1 VRKPTVAGIGIL
13 LALVSALQGQEI
25 PSPTDVV
32 GHELGERFTSTAEV
46 LSYTTALA
54 AASPRVRLETYGQT
68 PEGRPLIV
76 LIIAREDRWDEMD
89 DIVGNNRRLLDR
101 GLSDDE
107 VQAIARRNPAIA
119 WLGYGVHGSESSS
132 TEAALWTAY
141 DLATDAPEARG
152 LLDSLVVVMDPMI
165 NPDGRD
171 RYVNW
176 YRSVRGEAPNPTPG
190 TLEHRP
196 PWPGGR
202 YNHYLFD
209 LNRDWA
215 WSTQPETRA
224 RLSVWLYWRPQVSV
238 DFHEM
243 SPFSTYFFFPATPPI
258 NPIYPDY
265 TLRWARYFGDSIA
278 AAFDA
283 QRWLYFTRETFD
295 LFYPGY
301 GDSWPSLWGAIG
313 MTFEQAGGGGAGLS
327 IRRPDGSLLTLADR
341 AARHRVSGLATL
353 RAAANR
359 KTDFVREFAGF
370 HRAPPPAGG
379 HTLIVPGRTQAAGT
393 LAALLQRQ
401 GLRVERAASA
411 VDLSADP
418 HPGYRARSRFP
429 EGTLLVR
436 GDQPGWRL
444 ARTLL
449 QPEVAWDSTSR
460 QFSYDLTAWS
470 LPYAYGLEAHTVST
484 VPGGAFVP
492 LGPVEDVPARGAADS
507 GYGYLVAPTFEAAG
521 PIHRYV
527 SSGGRARAISEEFRV
542 GGTRWPRGTYFLPAG
557 DSTAAWIERAGL
569 AGLVEPVSSGRTR
582 EGVDLG
588 TGRALNLS
596 APKIAVL
603 AGEGIQASGFGAA
616 WYVLEKLA
624 GIEFDA
630 LPAQGLA
637 GRQLRDYGVVVVPP
651 ARRLPEAE
659 RNALQAWVR
668 AGGTLVALGSSSGWV
683 GSDLGEIEARAGEDE
698 AAGEEEELQR
708 ALRSREERRLDRW
721 EEGVHGIVVPTAVD
735 GDHPLVWGVDL
746 LNDDGRLFVLH
757 RADLSF
763 EPAESFE
770 TVVHFPE
777 RLEAAAGV
785 VSDAKLE
792 ELASSG
798 WLVSGRLGAG
808 TLILFADDP
817 LFRAFWRSN
826 FLLFTNALLL
836 GPAM

>member
-1 VRKPTVAGIGIL
+1 LHKPTAAGIGIL
-13 LALVSALQGQEI
+13 LAVVSALQGQEI
-25 PSPTDVV
+25 PSPAAVL
-32 GHELGERFTSTAEV
+32 GHDLGERFTSTSQV
-46 LSYTTALA
+46 LSYATALA
-54 AASPRVRLETYGQT
+54 AASPRVRLETYGHT

-76 LIIAREDRWDEMD
+76 LIIAREDRWGQLDGILES
-89 DIVGNNRRLLDR
+89 NRRLLDR
-101 GLSDDE
+101 GLSDADVDE
-107 VQAIARRNPAIA
+107 IARRNPAIA

-152 LLDSLVVVMDPMI
+152 LLDSLIVVMDPTI

-176 YRSVRGEAPNPTPG
+176 YRSIRGETPNPTPG
-190 TLEHRP
+190 TLEHRS

-224 RLSVWLYWRPQVSV
+224 RLDVWLHWRPHVSV

-258 NPIYPDY
+258 NPIYPAY
-265 TLRWARYFGDSIA
+265 TLRWAHYFGDAIA

-283 QRWLYFTRETFD
+283 QRWLYFTRENFD

-301 GDSWPSLWGAIG
+301 GDSWPSLWGSIG

-341 AARHRVSGLATL
+341 ATHHRISGLATL

-359 KTDFVREFAGF
+359 KTDFLREFAGF

-379 HTLIVPGRTQAAGT
+379 HTLIVPGRSQAADE
-393 LAALLQRQ
+393 LAAQLQRQ
-401 GLRVERAASA
+401 GLQVERAESA
-411 VDLSADP
+411 ADLSANP
-418 HPGYRARSRFP
+418 HPGYRARGRFP

-449 QPEVAWDSTSR
+449 QPEVAWDSTAQ
-460 QFSYDLTAWS
+460 QFTYDLTAWS
-470 LPYAYGLEAHTVST
+470 LPYAYGLEAHTTAS
-484 VPGGAFVP
+484 VPAGVFVP
-492 LGPVEDVPARGAADS
+492 LAPAEDGTGARVPDS
-507 GYGYLVAPTFEAAG
+507 SYGYLVAPTFAAAG
-521 PIHRYV
+521 PIYRYLA
-527 SSGGRARAISEEFRV
+527 SGGRVRAISEEFRV
-542 GGTRWPRGTYFLPAG
+542 GGTRWPRGTYFLPAE
-557 DSTAAWIERAGL
+557 DSSAVWIEREGL
-569 AGLVEPVSSGRTR
+569 AGLVESVSSGRTR

-596 APKIAVL
+596 APRIAVL
-603 AGEGIQASGFGAA
+603 AGEGIQASGFGAV
-616 WYVLEKLA
+616 WFILEKLA
-624 GIEFDA
+624 GIQFDA
-630 LPAQGLA
+630 LPAA
-637 GRQLRDYGVVVVPP
+637 GISGGQLRDYDLVVVPP
-651 ARRLPEAE
+651 ARSLPEAQ
-659 RNALQAWVR
+659 RNTLQEWVR
-668 AGGTLVALGSSSGWV
+668 AGGTLVALGSSSGWA
-683 GSDLGEIEARAGEDE
+683 GREMADIEARVGDSESP
-698 AAGEEEELQR
+698 GEEEELQR
-708 ALRSREERRLDRW
+708 ALRTREERRLDRW
-721 EEGVHGIVVPTAVD
+721 DEGIHGIVVPTTVD
-735 GDHPLVWGVDL
+735 GDHPLAWGVDL
-746 LNDDGRLFVLH
+746 LNDDGLLFVLH

-770 TVVHFPE
+770 TVVQFPA

-792 ELASSG
+792 ELANSG
-798 WLVSGRLGAG
+798 WMVSGRVGAG

-817 LFRAFWRSN
+817 LFRAFWHSN